1 MKTMDYMLVILPYSE
16 LSKSGGS
23 VSRKIKP
30 EDCVSVPHSHDVV
43 VYEIVLT

>member
-23 VSRKIKP
+23 VSRKIEP
-30 EDCVSVPHSHDVV
+30 EDCVSVPYSHDFVV
-43 VYEIVLT
+43 